1 MADMNISVASYSF
14 HGMINAGEMDV
25 FSYFDILKYRYHVG
39 WADIWTEGCLKSL
52 DDDYLKKVR
61 RAMDERE
68 LKLANLCV
76 DGPYVWCRDPEERA
90 AHKASMLQYLRAAE
104 ILGAKTVRIDFGFG
118 DEGIKNA
125 FNGKAKTAED
135 YYTMTDEA
143 FEYLVDTYKE
153 YCGIVSAWGAKIG
166 PENHWGW
173 DRVPAYLMKVHEAVN
188 DPAYGHLYHLRNFFD
203 NAEEGEAFCIKNAM
217 HTHIHAN
224 SVPYAIDV
232 VRKLAAEE
240 YTGTYGIEHHS
251 GKLEP
256 VRVEWQLASLREII
270 AEVQEERAGG
280 EPVSEAFMNKV
291 YSGVPRL

>member
-1 MADMNISVASYSF
+1 M
-14 HGMINAGEMDV
+14 
-25 FSYFDILKYRYHVG
+25 
-39 WADIWTEGCLKSL
+39 
-52 DDDYLKKVR
+52 
-61 RAMDERE
+61 
-68 LKLANLCV
+68 
-76 DGPYVWCRDPEERA
+76 
-90 AHKASMLQYLRAAE
+90 
-104 ILGAKTVRIDFGFG
+104 
-118 DEGIKNA
+118 
-125 FNGKAKTAED
+125 
-135 YYTMTDEA
+135 
-143 FEYLVDTYKE
+143 DTYKE

>member
-1 MADMNISVASYSF
+1 MQRLETCVASYSF
-14 HGMINAGEMDV
+14 HGARAEGKCDV
-25 FSYFDILKYRYHVG
+25 FRYLDLLRFRYGVRA
-39 WADIWTEGCLKSL
+39 ADLWTGFLPTL
-52 DDDYLKKVR
+52 DEDFLRKVR
-61 RAMDERE
+61 DALDRNG
-68 LKLANLCV
+68 LFLANLCV
-76 DGPYVWCRDPEERA
+76 DGPHVWMDDAEERE
-90 AHKASMLQYLRAAE
+90 AHRRQMFAMLRAAK
-104 ILGAKTVRIDFGFG
+104 ILGARTVRIDFGGTEGHTMPEEAFDYIVSAYRAYAAFCG
-118 DEGIKNA
+118 DEGMK
-125 FNGKAKTAED
+125 
-135 YYTMTDEA
+135 
-143 FEYLVDTYKE
+143 V
-153 YCGIVSAWGAKIG
+153 G

-232 VRKLAAEE
+232 VRKLAAGN

-270 AEVQEERAGG
+270 AEVQEENAGG
-280 EPVSEAFMNKV
+280 EAAPEAFMNKI
-291 YSGVPRL
+291 YK